1 MNNPHTVRHDTRMI
15 DTSMKV
21 GFFYDEIIFISA
33 TRRIYC
39 HFFVVVH
46 SFHRC
51 IVILQATKCTFSLLE
66 HLEKINGM
74 ENILRLFFQKFVIS
88 DYWLLYG
95 STSNFLHRNLV
106 LSNMPDR
113 LFIVSHDE
121 KKESC

>member
-1 MNNPHTVRHDTRMI
+1 M
-15 DTSMKV
+15 
-21 GFFYDEIIFISA
+21 
-33 TRRIYC
+33 
-39 HFFVVVH
+39 
-46 SFHRC
+46 
-51 IVILQATKCTFSLLE
+51 ILQATKCTFSLLE